1 MHFYQTSCFL
11 CIFKLNKR
19 ISHRSQQLRLHLCCR
34 GSRTARSCCCTRL
47 LRSNSDFSESQ
58 SLNVDGENQMRRLVV
73 SFLYHDLLGFFLM
86 PGGWPWDFWTINS
99 MKCFDKVSINLNK
112 VQASLLTARWLLK
125 SQNLRWKSR
134 SETSI
139 FSFFSG
145 LDDFL
150 LLLFL
155 QKPLIFGPFKSP
167 WPKTCNPQDL
177 FNVSTLS
184 GRIPADGISPAMAQ
198 KYHLRHIGCESHGFN
213 SYTITSTSS
222 NIGKTGKTDKIG
234 KTQKTWLLLK
244 VVLST

>member
-1 MHFYQTSCFL
+1 
-11 CIFKLNKR
+11 
-19 ISHRSQQLRLHLCCR
+19 
-34 GSRTARSCCCTRL
+34 
-47 LRSNSDFSESQ
+47 
-58 SLNVDGENQMRRLVV
+58 
-73 SFLYHDLLGFFLM
+73 M

-112 VQASLLTARWLLK
+112 VQASLLIARWLLK

-139 FSFFSG
+139 FFFFFRDWMISCCCC
-145 LDDFL
+145 FY
-150 LLLFL
+150 
-155 QKPLIFGPFKSP
+155 
-167 WPKTCNPQDL
+167 PQDL

-213 SYTITSTSS
+213 IYTITSTSS